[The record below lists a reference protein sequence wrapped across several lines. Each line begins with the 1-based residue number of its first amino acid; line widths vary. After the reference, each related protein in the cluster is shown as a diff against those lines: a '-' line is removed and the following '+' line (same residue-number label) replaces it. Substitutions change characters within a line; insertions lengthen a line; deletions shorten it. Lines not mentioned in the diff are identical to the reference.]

1 MKNYLVV
8 GGSSGIGYALAQKI
22 IATGNKPFIIAR
34 TSRELN
40 IPQVDFFAAD
50 ILNDP
55 LPEIREHL
63 HGLVYCPGS
72 ITLKPIRSLKEED
85 FLNDFRINVLGA
97 VKVIQQ
103 YLPNL
108 KQEVPS
114 SILLFSTVAV
124 NTGMN
129 FHASIAAAK
138 GAVEG
143 LMRSLAAELAPAIR
157 VNAIALSLTQ
167 TPLAARLTDTISKRQ
182 ASIDRHPLR
191 QIGTAEDVASMAHWL
206 LSDDAKFVT
215 AQVIKM
221 DGGLSSIR

>member
-1 MKNYLVV
+1 MKNYLIV

-34 TSRELN
+34 TPRELN
-40 IPQVDFFAAD
+40 LSQVSFFAAD
-50 ILNDP
+50 VLKDD
-55 LPEIREHL
+55 LPEIKEPL

-72 ITLKPIRSLKEED
+72 ITLKPFRSLKQED

-97 VKVIQQ
+97 VKVIQH
-103 YLPNL
+103 YLPNI
-108 KQEVPS
+108 KQESPS

-124 NTGMN
+124 NTGMS
-129 FHASIAAAK
+129 FHSSIATAK
-138 GAVEG
+138 GAIEG
-143 LMRSLAAELAPAIR
+143 LMRSLAAELAPVIR

-167 TPLAARLTDTISKRQ
+167 TPLSARLTDSITKLQ

-191 QIGTAEDVASMAHWL
+191 QIGAADDVASLALWL
-206 LSDDAKFVT
+206 LGDTAKFVT
-215 AQVIKM
+215 GQVIKM